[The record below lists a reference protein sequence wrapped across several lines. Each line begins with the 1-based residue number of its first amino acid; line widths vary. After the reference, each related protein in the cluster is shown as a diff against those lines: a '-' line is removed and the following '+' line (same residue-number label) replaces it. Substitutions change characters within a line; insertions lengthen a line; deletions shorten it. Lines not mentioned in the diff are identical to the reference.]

1 MKTHQFMVI
10 HDIRNPSDAIQE
22 GLAQAEKWM
31 TSTLNTMLDETNE
44 MLEKHLTKIINGNS

>member
-1 MKTHQFMVI
+1 MVI